1 MGQVG
6 GSTRPA
12 FATLIGTA
20 PRLAPWGT
28 PEGAKRC
35 DLEVGRLVVGEGG
48 SEFEVR
54 GSKMGWVVGSEQS
67 MQTSAKP
74 STLTTRPRT
83 RCGVTLLLAEEDTH
97 NCAV

>member
-1 MGQVG
+1 VGQVG

-35 DLEVGRLVVGEGG
+35 DLEVGRLVVGEAGGGG

-67 MQTSAKP
+67 ICACRRA
-74 STLTTRPRT
+74 L
-83 RCGVTLLLAEEDTH
+83 EEMGLDR
-97 NCAV
+97 